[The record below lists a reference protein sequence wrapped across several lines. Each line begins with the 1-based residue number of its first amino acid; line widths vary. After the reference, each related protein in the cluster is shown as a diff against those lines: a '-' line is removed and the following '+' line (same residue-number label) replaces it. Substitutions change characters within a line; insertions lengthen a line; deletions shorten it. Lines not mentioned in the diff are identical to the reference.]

1 MVMLLILCS
10 DQELYEGL
18 FVIGASILS
27 EPLRFTLDDQ
37 ITASH
42 SAGNGSIVGGI
53 FAGLLAIIA
62 LIVVAAFLFMKSKKL
77 KNKNA
82 NGGVAFENPSYLRET
97 NVEQVHVSRSH
108 F

>member
-1 MVMLLILCS
+1 M
-10 DQELYEGL
+10 
-18 FVIGASILS
+18 
-27 EPLRFTLDDQ
+27 
-37 ITASH
+37 
-42 SAGNGSIVGGI
+42 GGI

-97 NVEQVHVSRSH
+97 NVEQVHVIKIE
-108 F
+108 FA

>member
-1 MVMLLILCS
+1 MVNKSNCIFNVVVLVLPDCFLK
-10 DQELYEGL
+10 
-18 FVIGASILS
+18 GASVLS

-37 ITASH
+37 ITSSH
-42 SAGNGSIVGGI
+42 SAGNGSIMGGI

-62 LIVVAAFLFMKSKKL
+62 LIVVAAFLLTKSHK

-97 NVEQVHVSRSH
+97 NVEQVHVSQN
-108 F
+108 